1 MQKAVEVIVKIAE
14 LTATTDFTKKETRG
28 KAELSGAKKE
38 KKEKKA
44 KKK

>member
-14 LTATTDFTKKETRG
+14 LTATTDFTKKG
-28 KAELSGAKKE
+28 KKE
-38 KKEKKA
+38 KKG

>member
-1 MQKAVEVIVKIAE
+1 MQKAVDVIVKIVE
-14 LTATTDFTKKETRG
+14 LTATTDF
-28 KAELSGAKKE
+28 S